1 MVSIFSRLLLFP
13 DMNRINKDSSVVVCN
28 LCWKATPDISFI
40 DQLVYFQ
47 QMPEDVSRTY
57 CVRKCTRQR
66 EREREIAYTNY
77 R

>member
-1 MVSIFSRLLLFP
+1 
-13 DMNRINKDSSVVVCN
+13 MNRINKDSSVVVCN

-57 CVRKCTRQR
+57 CVRNARVK
-66 EREREIAYTNY
+66 EREG
-77 R
+77 